1 MDMKEFKIRASAVGN
16 IMTNSRS
23 KSNPLSKTTET
34 YLQEWMKEQIYGGQK
49 FTGNKYT
56 EKGLQ
61 VEDESIDY
69 ISENLGYGFLLKNDM
84 KYENEFMTGTPDVI
98 HDGVVI
104 DMKNSWDHWTFPIF
118 EKSVP
123 TKDYYWQ
130 LQAYM
135 ALCNLDKAKLIYTLM
150 DTPEDLLNAWTDV
163 PYSYEELDSKY
174 RIKVFEIER
183 NDEDIQKIYDRV
195 KECRTYLEELKN
207 SLNEQS
213 IARV

>member
-174 RIKVFEIER
+174 RIKIFEIER

>member
-69 ISENLGYGFLLKNDM
+69 ISEHLGYGFLLKNDM

>member
-69 ISENLGYGFLLKNDM
+69 ISEHLGYGFLLKNDM
-84 KYENEFMTGTPDVI
+84 KYENEFMTGTPNVI

>member
-1 MDMKEFKIRASAVGN
+1 
-16 IMTNSRS
+16 
-23 KSNPLSKTTET
+23 
-34 YLQEWMKEQIYGGQK
+34 MKEQIYGGQK

-174 RIKVFEIER
+174 RIKIFEIER